1 MKKFFRIAV
10 IVIIAALVLAT
21 FVYLFIKSRPKEVE
35 YEVVTPTVQTIS
47 RKTIATGKIEP
58 RNEVQIKPQISGI
71 ISEIYFEAGAM
82 VKKDDVIA
90 LVKVIPEMSQLNA
103 AESNLNLA
111 KIELRTNTNQ
121 RNCRN
126 FVTKRP
132 RQCAPHRKRRQ
143 PRGRRFWGK
152 RCDYAV

>member
-111 KIELRTNTNQ
+111 KIEL
-121 RNCRN
+121 
-126 FVTKRP
+126 
-132 RQCAPHRKRRQ
+132 
-143 PRGRRFWGK
+143 
-152 RCDYAV
+152 D